1 MSNKMLPIFLLCE
14 TPMHVGVGS
23 DVGIVDMP
31 IQRERHTGWPK
42 IEASE
47 LKGCIRN
54 SFEKRYKNDNKKLKD
69 INVAFG
75 YDENGLDEEVKKYF
89 SGDKEFSGALGFSDG
104 RILLFPVKSMR
115 GVFAWITCPAVLD
128 RFFSDLSISGV
139 EIPELK
145 IEKNTIAPESD
156 CLVSGKDSIILE
168 EFTEAVKKSGDCKK
182 LFEWLSGKILPDDK
196 IHVPLKEKMKKDIVI
211 LSNEMFTQFTNL
223 STEVITRTKIDNKTG
238 TVTDAAL
245 FNEEY
250 LPSETIMYSFAVMSP
265 IFGTKK
271 GSFEDGDGKKGIEKF
286 LRDGLNSVIQIGGN
300 SNLGKG
306 IVSTKIYGGE

>member
-1 MSNKMLPIFLLCE
+1 MSNKMLPVFLLCE

-75 YDENGLDEEVKKYF
+75 YDENGLNEEVKKYF

-139 EIPELK
+139 EIPEII

-156 CLVSGKDSIILE
+156 CLVSGKDNIILE
-168 EFTEAVKKSGDCKK
+168 EFTEEVKKSEDCKR
-182 LFEWLSGKILPDDK
+182 LFEWLSSKILPDDK
-196 IHVPLKEKMKKDIVI
+196 IHIPLKEKMKKDIVI

-223 STEVITRTKIDNKTG
+223 STEVITRTKIDNNTG
-238 TVTDAAL
+238 TVTDTAL

-250 LPSETIMYSFAVMSP
+250 LPSETIMYSFAVISP

-271 GSFEDGDGKKGIEKF
+271 GSFEDEDGKEEIEEF

-300 SNLGKG
+300 LNLGKG
-306 IVSTKIYGGE
+306 IVRTKIYGGE